1 MSIVLGYSAPIIG
14 MGNSIPA
21 DLRLVLSAISAAQGE
36 VIDLACLQSVIEAI
50 KDNGEFL
57 LALSI
62 QAKSAAVGGAILDI
76 SCLYQLSKAIN

>member
-21 DLRLVLSAISAAQGE
+21 DLRLVLSVISAAEGE
-36 VIDLACLQSVIEAI
+36 VLDLACLQSVLEAI
-50 KDNGEFL
+50 KDNDEFL
-57 LALSI
+57 LTLNI
-62 QAKSAAVGGAILDI
+62 QAKSAAVGGVILDM